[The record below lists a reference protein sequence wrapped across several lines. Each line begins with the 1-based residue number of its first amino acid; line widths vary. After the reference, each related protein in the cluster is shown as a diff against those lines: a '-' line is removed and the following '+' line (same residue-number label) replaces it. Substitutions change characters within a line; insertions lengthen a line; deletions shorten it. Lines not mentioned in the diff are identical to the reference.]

1 MSLNTVLSISLIP
14 SKARA
19 YQGLVLQIAER
30 AREKRDAFQ
39 WRTHQTAMGDPGKI
53 HFTSE
58 VADFAAL
65 AKRDLTPELLVRRLF
80 GEKEAMKLLDELAA
94 CSTATRSVIGRDRP
108 DLSYPPSQRDAP
120 MHVVTVLRAKP
131 GFQDAAEE
139 LIRKISEAIPKVD
152 DPARMVTYQSVVGD
166 LRTYWTVR
174 PIQSLADLD
183 AQLQPMDLLTR
194 AFGAGEGG
202 LIGRSGLEALESA
215 ERSITVWR
223 RDLSNPS

>member
-1 MSLNTVLSISLIP
+1 MSLNSVLTVSLIP

-19 YQGLVLQIAER
+19 YEGLVRKIAER

-39 WRTHQTAMGDPGKI
+39 WRTHQTVTGEAGRI

-58 VADFAAL
+58 VADFSAL
-65 AKRDLTPELLVRRLF
+65 AKRDLTPNLLVQRLF
-80 GEKEAMKLLDELAA
+80 GEQESIQLLEDLAA
-94 CSTATRSVIGRDRP
+94 CTMAMRSVIGRDRP

-120 MHVVTVLRAKP
+120 MHVVTVLRARP
-131 GFQDAAEE
+131 GHQDAAEE

-152 DPARMVTYQSVVGD
+152 DPARIVTFQSVVGD

-183 AQLQPMDLLTR
+183 AQLQPMDLLTK
-194 AFGAGEGG
+194 AFGSGEGG
-202 LIGRSGLEALESA
+202 LIGRSGMEALESA
-215 ERSITVWR
+215 ERSITVLR
-223 RDLSNPS
+223 RDLSHPS